1 MDTDRFVAQLK
12 SRDKM
17 TLTAVFDVRGLK
29 NAVEQFNDT
38 LHWIKD

>member
-29 NAVEQFNDT
+29 KAVEQFNDI